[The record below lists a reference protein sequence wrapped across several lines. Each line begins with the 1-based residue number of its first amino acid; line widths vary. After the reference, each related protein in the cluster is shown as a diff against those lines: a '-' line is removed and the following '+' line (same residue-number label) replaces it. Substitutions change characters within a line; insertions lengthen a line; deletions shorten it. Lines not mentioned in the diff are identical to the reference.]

1 MKKGREFIPIII
13 AILNVSHSCKCD
25 NNHNTMILADVMLID
40 LYYYRTD
47 LFLQVY
53 LVNYINISVNQF

>member
-1 MKKGREFIPIII
+1 
-13 AILNVSHSCKCD
+13 
-25 NNHNTMILADVMLID
+25 MILADVMLID

>member
-25 NNHNTMILADVMLID
+25 NNHTTMILADVILID

-47 LFLQVY
+47 LF
-53 LVNYINISVNQF
+53 